1 MGSACAYL
9 FDKLSHAAFADE
21 QSRPAW
27 TFGRMFMSI
36 VDRACASPSSHLT
49 NLSASE
55 PVGLGMVPEMYGHS
69 LAPLRYGVI
78 LVFQNVQFE
87 PSSFSRSDSL
97 NRKILKL
104 SDIFMICSWMVK
116 GFKVQFRGSRF
127 VWGLSVWFSFRC
139 DRGP

>member
-27 TFGRMFMSI
+27 TFRSMFMSI
-36 VDRACASPSSHLT
+36 VDRACASPSSHLA

-55 PVGLGMVPEMYGHS
+55 PVGLGMVPEMYSHS

-87 PSSFSRSDSL
+87 PSSFSRSDSS

-104 SDIFMICSWMVK
+104 LDIFRICSWMVK
-116 GFKVQFRGSRF
+116 GSSGLFYFLVKA
-127 VWGLSVWFSFRC
+127 WG
-139 DRGP
+139 